1 MPNHWLELDRANLLH
16 NLEGLRAIVGP
27 ARIMPVVK
35 ANYYGAG
42 AVPVARALAGEGV
55 DAFAVATVPE
65 AVELREHGLGGLL
78 TVLTYFAPEETEAI
92 VRHDLSPVVFTLEAA
107 EALAARAEALGRMVR
122 VWVKVDTGLGR
133 IGVPHADAADFAR
146 RIAKHP
152 RLQIAGLLST
162 MTENP
167 ERHPLQVDRL
177 TAVRAALPELGALPL
192 SLASTDGILS
202 HPASHLDVVR
212 PGIVL
217 LGVVPRPPQS
227 DAALARRMDPR
238 PVVTWKA
245 RVAYVKRVPRG
256 EQVGYGVR
264 APLERE
270 ATIATLA
277 VGWADGYPQ
286 AAQGSAHALLR
297 GRRCPILA
305 ISANSTMV
313 DATAAGAA
321 AIDDEAVLVG
331 RQGAEEIPA
340 AEIAR
345 IVGSSYRLLAMI
357 PRAVPRIWA
366 PRTGSAAAGEG
377 ARLP

>member
-1 MPNHWLELDRANLLH
+1 MPNHWIELDRANLLH
-16 NLEGLRAIVGP
+16 NLAAVRALVGA

-42 AVPVARALAGEGV
+42 AVPIARALAGDGV

-65 AVELREHGLGGLL
+65 AVELREHGLAGLL
-78 TVLTYFAPEETEAI
+78 TVLTYFAPDETEAV
-92 VRHDLSPVVFTLEAA
+92 VRHDLSPVVFTIEGA
-107 EALAARAEALGRMVR
+107 EALAARAEARGRTVG

-133 IGVPHADAADFAR
+133 IGVPHAEAAGFAR
-146 RIAKHP
+146 RLAARP
-152 RLQIAGLLST
+152 RLRLEGLLST

-167 ERHPLQVDRL
+167 ERNPLQVDRL
-177 TAVRAALPELGALPL
+177 RAVRAALADLGPLPL

-202 HPASHLDVVR
+202 HSPSHLDVVR

-217 LGVVPRPPQS
+217 LGVVPRAPHPG
-227 DAALARRMDPR
+227 AALVGRTAPR
-238 PVVTWKA
+238 PVVAWKA
-245 RVAYVKRVPRG
+245 RVAYVKRVARG

-286 AAQGSAHALLR
+286 PAQGAAHALLG
-297 GRRCPILA
+297 GRRCPVLA
-305 ISANSTMV
+305 ISANSAMV
-313 DATAAGAA
+313 DATAAGAVA
-321 AIDDEAVLVG
+321 ADDEAVLVG
-331 RQGAEEIPA
+331 RQGAQEIRA
-340 AEIAR
+340 AELAK
-345 IVGSSYRLLAMI
+345 IVGSSYRLLAAI

-366 PRTGSAAAGEG
+366 AP
-377 ARLP
+377 